1 LHYLFCIHFHLKFN
15 SCSLLPQAIWVCILC
30 RKKQELLSKT
40 GQWIQTGTHL
50 DPVMRRIEADL
61 MAADAACDKR
71 PKLERGLSANAA
83 DGPLPGRLQ
92 RSGSALRRQFSQ
104 EAADVLV
111 MRGPSHVQQSGGRRY
126 SAGSDAMLYERQRL
140 MPPTPAGG
148 GRKLPADATKKR
160 GKKTARQHSLS
171 SSEDE
176 LRSTPEAPDDA
187 ALLGESSFFP
197 PVAVIPLPRTVLYPV
212 SHIYSK
218 EASLFDF

>member
-1 LHYLFCIHFHLKFN
+1 
-15 SCSLLPQAIWVCILC
+15 LC

-71 PKLERGLSANAA
+71 PKLERGLSASATE
-83 DGPLPGRLQ
+83 GPSRLQ
-92 RSGSALRRQFSQ
+92 RSGSALRRQYSQ

-111 MRGPSHVQQSGGRRY
+111 MRGQQQAPPQGRRY

-140 MPPTPAGG
+140 MPPIPTS
-148 GRKLPADATKKR
+148 GRKLPPEAAKKR
-160 GKKTARQHSLS
+160 GKKNARQHSLS

-187 ALLGESSFFP
+187 AHHGESSLYFLLPLQRLFEPAHALLLPALFSNVAP
-197 PVAVIPLPRTVLYPV
+197 PFLPN
-212 SHIYSK
+212 
-218 EASLFDF
+218 